1 MKVGDKNNIFT
12 KCRLTE
18 LNAAAIFF
26 IWRVEKNGKIKNIKL
41 MFKWY
46 WQVMVL

>member
-26 IWRVEKNGKIKNIKL
+26 CLEGRKEWED
-41 MFKWY
+41 
-46 WQVMVL
+46 